1 MTQNAGGTILA
12 LLMGFTLSAGL
23 IGFVLAAGG
32 YQLPQFAA
40 RGPIALAAPGL
51 AVAPPPAVQA
61 QPQTAPAAQAAA
73 EVKVVATELKF
84 TPPTI
89 QAKVGQPLKIVLENQ
104 GAIEHDIAFPTIKA
118 DKPGASLKALAKAG
132 QTATLEFTP
141 TAKGSYEYI
150 CTIPGH
156 KEAGM
161 KGKINVTDRLIGSL
175 LNAA

>member
-1 MTQNAGGTILA
+1 MTRDNSYGAILA
-12 LLMGFTLSAGL
+12 LLSGFVLSLGL

-32 YQLPQFAA
+32 YQLPLPTP
-40 RGPIALAAPGL
+40 RPLAVTAPGL
-51 AVAPPPAVQA
+51 AVAPPPAPVQA
-61 QPQTAPAAQAAA
+61 PAKAAPAAPPA

-84 TPPTI
+84 NPPTI
-89 QAKVGQPLKIVLENQ
+89 QAKVGQPIKIVLENK
-104 GAIEHDIAFPTIKA
+104 GAIEHDIAFPTVKA
-118 DKPGASLKALAKAG
+118 DKPGASLKAVAKAG

-161 KGKINVTDRLIGSL
+161 KGKIDV
-175 LNAA
+175 AE